1 MELRAYAAILWRR
14 RWIVLLTV
22 LTALGV
28 AVTANRL
35 VTPVYVATATARVS
49 VTSGSIDYV
58 IRDPTYTDR
67 LLNTYLTLV
76 TSHSVR
82 EQVAE
87 ELKLSSLPEISG
99 TAPANSELLNISAAH
114 RDPAMAAAI
123 ANAAA
128 TALAA
133 HVEAAQQENPETRQA
148 LGEDFA
154 EAQQALL
161 EARLRYESLAAD
173 PQADPTDVAAARIE
187 LDMRQQEYNSLQAQ
201 YDRARVTEA
210 TRSDKIVL
218 ADPAVPPE
226 SPSSPNQLLNLALGL
241 GVGLVG
247 AVGLA
252 FLVENLDDRLYTTG
266 AIRRTARVPILAVIP
281 RSGRRARILLVSANA
296 RLLEAFRW
304 LRTNLLYQ
312 SARQPLKAIVIT
324 SSQRGEGR
332 STVTA
337 NLAFVLAGAN
347 RRVVIIDA
355 DLRSPRQHQ
364 FFGLPNDCG
373 LTSVLRDEA
382 PVADALQTTRIPR
395 IQVLTSGP
403 EPAYPPE
410 LLGSERMGQLLT
422 ELRGT
427 ADLILLDAP
436 PLEQVA
442 DAAILA
448 GIVDGV
454 ILVVQRGRAREG
466 AVIAAIRKLE
476 TLQARVVGV
485 VANQADAADDEPAES
500 YEVGTSARSVVH
512 EQLAPVAI
520 PNGRSARRRQ
530 RVAEAASESSLRG
543 EE

>member
-173 PQADPTDVAAARIE
+173 PQADPTEVAAARIE

-373 LTSVLRDEA
+373 LTNVLRDEA
-382 PVADALQTTRIPR
+382 PVADALQTSRIPR

>member
-173 PQADPTDVAAARIE
+173 PQADPTEVAAARIE

-312 SARQPLKAIVIT
+312 GARQPLKAIVIT

-373 LTSVLRDEA
+373 LTNVLRDEA
-382 PVADALQTTRIPR
+382 PVADALQTSRIPR

-485 VANQADAADDEPAES
+485 VANQADADDDEPAES

>member
-173 PQADPTDVAAARIE
+173 PQADPTEVAAARIE

-454 ILVVQRGRAREG
+454 ILVVQRGRVREG

>member
-28 AVTANRL
+28 AVAANR
-35 VTPVYVATATARVS
+35 VIAPVYVATATARVS

-58 IRDPTYTDR
+58 LRDPTYTDR

-82 EQVAE
+82 QQVAD
-87 ELKLSSLPEISG
+87 ELQLGSLPEISG
-99 TAPANSELLNISAAH
+99 MAPANSELLHISASH
-114 RDPAMAAAI
+114 RDPAVAAAI
-123 ANAAA
+123 ANAATA
-128 TALAA
+128 ALAT
-133 HVEAAQQENPETRQA
+133 HVEAAVQTNPESRQA
-148 LGEDFA
+148 IGEDLEA
-154 EAQQALL
+154 AQQALL

-173 PQADPTDVAAARIE
+173 PQADQNEVAAARIE
-187 LDMRQQEYNSLQAQ
+187 FDMRQQAYNSLQTQ

-210 TRSDKIVL
+210 TRSDTIVL
-218 ADPAVPPE
+218 ADPAVAPE

-252 FLVENLDDRLYTTG
+252 FLFENLDDRLYTTG
-266 AIRRTARVPILAVIP
+266 AIRRAAHVPILAAIP
-281 RSGRRARILLVSANA
+281 RSQRRGRILLVSANA
-296 RLLEAFRW
+296 CLLEAFRW
-304 LRTNLLYQ
+304 LRTNLLHL
-312 SARQPLKAIVIT
+312 SARQPLKTIVIT

-332 STVTA
+332 SSVTA

-355 DLRSPRQHQ
+355 DLRSPRQHLI
-364 FFGLPNDCG
+364 FGLSNQVG

-382 PVADALQTTRIPR
+382 SVADALQTTTIPR
-395 IQVLTSGP
+395 IRVLTSGP
-403 EPAYPPE
+403 EPSYPPE
-410 LLGSERMGQLLT
+410 LLGSERMRQLLT
-422 ELRGT
+422 ELQAT
-427 ADLILLDAP
+427 ADVILLDAP

-466 AVIAAIRKLE
+466 AVIAAVRKLE

-485 VANQADAADDEPAES
+485 VANQADGYDDEPAET
-500 YEVGTSARSVVH
+500 YDAAPTARLVTH
-512 EQLAPVAI
+512 ENLAPVAI
-520 PNGRSARRRQ
+520 PNGRSARLRQ
-530 RVAEAASESSLRG
+530 RFAAAASESSLRG
-543 EE
+543 DE

>member
-173 PQADPTDVAAARIE
+173 PQADPTEVAAARIE

>member
-148 LGEDFA
+148 LGENFA

-173 PQADPTDVAAARIE
+173 PQADPTEVAAARIE

-382 PVADALQTTRIPR
+382 PVADALQTSRIPR

-485 VANQADAADDEPAES
+485 VANQADADDDEPAES

-520 PNGRSARRRQ
+520 PNGRSARRPQ

>member
-173 PQADPTDVAAARIE
+173 PQADPTEVAAARIE

-485 VANQADAADDEPAES
+485 VANQADADDDELAES

>member
-14 RWIVLLTV
+14 KWIVLLTV

-28 AVTANRL
+28 AVAANRIIA
-35 VTPVYVATATARVS
+35 PVYVATATARVS

-82 EQVAE
+82 EQVAK
-87 ELKLSSLPEISG
+87 ELNLNTLPEISG
-99 TAPANSELLNISAAH
+99 TAPANSELLHVSASH

-123 ANAAA
+123 ANAATA
-128 TALAA
+128 ALAA
-133 HVEAAQQENPETRQA
+133 QVETAQQSNPESAQA

-154 EAQQALL
+154 AAQQALL
-161 EARLRYESLAAD
+161 DARLKYESLASD
-173 PQADPTDVAAARIE
+173 PQADPNDVASARIE
-187 LDMRQQEYNSLQAQ
+187 LDLRQQEYSSLQTQ

-210 TRSDKIVL
+210 TRRDKIVL

-241 GVGLVG
+241 GAGLVG
-247 AVGLA
+247 AIGLA
-252 FLVENLDDRLYTTG
+252 FLFENLDDRLYTTG
-266 AIRRTARVPILAVIP
+266 AIRRAARVPILAVIP

-312 SARQPLKAIVIT
+312 SARQPLKTIVIT

-347 RRVVIIDA
+347 RRVIIIDA

-364 FFGLPNDCG
+364 FFGLSNHCG

-382 PVADALQTTRIPR
+382 SVADALQTTTIPR

-403 EPAYPPE
+403 EPSYPPE
-410 LLGSERMGQLLT
+410 LLGSERMRQLLT
-422 ELRGT
+422 ELRAT

-454 ILVVQRGRAREG
+454 ILVVQSGRAREG
-466 AVIAAIRKLE
+466 AVVAAIRKLD

-485 VANQADAADDEPAES
+485 VANQADADDGEPAES
-500 YEVGTSARSVVH
+500 YDAVPTARLITH
-512 EQLAPVAI
+512 ENPTPVAVR
-520 PNGRSARRRQ
+520 NGRPSRLRQ
-530 RVAEAASESSLRG
+530 RFAEAESESSLRG
-543 EE
+543 DE